1 MPSVSFIN
9 AQIVTPD
16 GIVAGTLT
24 CDGETITAIETGAV
38 PDRVSGDRSGD
49 RVSGEVVD
57 VAGGYLLPGFI
68 DTQVNGGGGVL
79 FNDDTTV
86 SGIAAIGRAHRL
98 YGTTGFL
105 PTLISDEIEV
115 IDAAMRATEQ
125 AIEAGVPGV
134 LGIHIEGPFI
144 SKDRKGIHN
153 PDMFRTLDA
162 DSKALLKSLK
172 RGRTLVTL
180 APENCTPADIS
191 ELRDSGV
198 LVAAGHTNA
207 TYETAVAA
215 LKAGVTSFTHLFN
228 AMSPMTHRAP
238 GVVGAALEDQTAW
251 CGLIADGRHVDWAVL
266 RIALRARPIDR
277 FMLVTDAMPT
287 VGSKQK
293 TFMLNGKRIHV
304 ENGVCVDDNGT
315 LAGSDLDMADAV
327 RNVVRMVGRSL
338 PEAALMAAT
347 APARFLGLDAERGSL
362 ATGHRADIV
371 WLDKKLNL
379 KGTFIGGVGIAKE
392 LTDA

>member
-1 MPSVSFIN
+1 MTVSFIN
-9 AQIVTPD
+9 AQIVTPG
-16 GIVAGTLT
+16 GIVSGALT
-24 CDGETITAIETGAV
+24 CTGGTIAEIGGTQAPAGA
-38 PDRVSGDRSGD
+38 
-49 RVSGEVVD
+49 EVID
-57 VAGGYLLPGFI
+57 IAGGYLLPGFI

-79 FNDDTTV
+79 FNDDTTA
-86 SGIAAIGRAHRL
+86 SGIAAIGRAHRA
-98 YGTTGFL
+98 YGTTGYL
-105 PTLISDEIEV
+105 PTLISDELEV
-115 IDAAMRATEQ
+115 IDAAMRATEA
-125 AIEAGVPGV
+125 AIAAGVPGV
-134 LGIHIEGPFI
+134 LGLHIEGPFI
-144 SKDRKGIHN
+144 SKARKGIHN
-153 PDMFRTLDA
+153 PDLFRTLDA

-207 TYETAVAA
+207 TYDTAKAA

-238 GVVGAALEDQTAW
+238 GVVGAALENQDAW

-266 RIALRARPIDR
+266 RIALRARPVDR

-287 VGSKQK
+287 VGSAQK

-327 RNVVRMVGRSL
+327 RNIVQTVGRSL

-347 APARFLGLDAERGSL
+347 APAHFLGLQDERGSL
-362 ATGHRADIV
+362 SVGRRADIV

-379 KGTFIGGVGIAKE
+379 KGTFIGGQSDEALK
-392 LTDA
+392 LTA